1 VTPCDTRDNSR
12 HISLCSL
19 VVHASLIMPLPN
31 HSSLLYTPQNDR
43 MIKDLKQEI
52 ERLKQQLAQGG
63 GAGGAG
69 GGGTADPEVERKL
82 QEMEAAQRN
91 AWDEKERLSRAL
103 EEERQANMH
112 TVITQVCTCPSP
124 SHGLSLS

>member
-1 VTPCDTRDNSR
+1 
-12 HISLCSL
+12 
-19 VVHASLIMPLPN
+19 
-31 HSSLLYTPQNDR
+31 

-63 GAGGAG
+63 SGAGGGAG

-112 TVITQVCTCPSP
+112 TVITQVRTCPSP

>member
-1 VTPCDTRDNSR
+1 
-12 HISLCSL
+12 
-19 VVHASLIMPLPN
+19 MPLPN
-31 HSSLLYTPQNDR
+31 HSSLLHPPQNDR

-63 GAGGAG
+63 SGGGGA

-103 EEERQANMH
+103 EEERQANMN
-112 TVITQVCTCPSP
+112 TVITQVRTCPSP

>member
-1 VTPCDTRDNSR
+1 
-12 HISLCSL
+12 
-19 VVHASLIMPLPN
+19 
-31 HSSLLYTPQNDR
+31 

-63 GAGGAG
+63 GSGGAG
-69 GGGTADPEVERKL
+69 AGGGTADPEVERKL

-103 EEERQANMH
+103 EEERQANMN
-112 TVITQVCTCPSP
+112 TVITQVRTCPSP
-124 SHGLSLS
+124 SRGLSLS

>member
-1 VTPCDTRDNSR
+1 
-12 HISLCSL
+12 
-19 VVHASLIMPLPN
+19 MPLPN
-31 HSSLLYTPQNDR
+31 HPSLLHPPQNDR

-63 GAGGAG
+63 SGGGGA

-103 EEERQANMH
+103 EEERQANMN
-112 TVITQVCTCPSP
+112 TVITQVRNCPSP
-124 SHGLSLS
+124 SNGLSLS

>member
-1 VTPCDTRDNSR
+1 
-12 HISLCSL
+12 
-19 VVHASLIMPLPN
+19 
-31 HSSLLYTPQNDR
+31 

-112 TVITQVCTCPSP
+112 TVITQVRTCPSP